1 MESLLIE
8 RALAPTA
15 GVRRL
20 LGELDAWLAAR
31 YRPEQRHGLD
41 VDALFR
47 PPLRFFIATLDG
59 APAGCGGVALFDD
72 FAEVKRM
79 YVREANR
86 GSGVARALLA
96 RIEDEARAAGHTWLR
111 LETGVHQPAA
121 RRLYEHAGFRECGP
135 FGAYLAMAPDDIA
148 ASVFMEK
155 ALTGPPSC

>member
-15 GVRRL
+15 DVRRL

-47 PPLRFFIATLDG
+47 SPVRFFLATLDG
-59 APAGCGGVALFDD
+59 APVGCGGVALFDA

-79 YVREANR
+79 YVREASR
-86 GSGVARALLA
+86 GRGVAQALLA
-96 RIEDEARAAGHTWLR
+96 RIEAEARAAGHTCLR

-121 RRLYEHAGFRECGP
+121 RRLYERAGFRECGP
-135 FGAYLAMAPDDIA
+135 FGAYLAMAPGDIG

-155 ALTGPPSC
+155 TLTAEPSR